1 MATKKEKEKR
11 RKWTSRKKLEVVLEG
26 IKEKE
31 TVAEIC
37 RKSGISQSM
46 YYEWRNTLFEKGEEA
61 LKYGGKSKQEVEK
74 EKRIQHLERKVGQ
87 LTLECDLLKK
97 LRDWRKGNG
106 QVSKSS

>member
-1 MATKKEKEKR
+1 MGAKKEKEKR

-31 TVAEIC
+31 TIAELC
-37 RKSGISQSM
+37 RKHGISQSM

-61 LKYGGKSKQEVEK
+61 LKYGGKSKEEAEK
-74 EKRIQHLERKVGQ
+74 DKRIQHLERKVGQ

-97 LRDWRKGNG
+97 LRSGRKKNG
-106 QVSKSS
+106 KALKSS